1 MAIITLTTDYGNK
14 DYSVSSLKAKL
25 ISNIDNTRIV
35 DITHDISPFNLAEA
49 GYVLEGAFGEFPK
62 GTIHILSVDS
72 ELTPENRHI
81 VIMYE
86 ESFFIGT
93 DNGVFSLVFRDKKPD
108 QIVEI
113 NLNSNYNYDISADEL
128 FVKVASHIKRSG
140 PLNVVGTEIKKIK
153 EITNLRPVINKEIN
167 QILGSVIYIDNYGNV
182 VTNITEKL
190 FKEISKTRPAV
201 EAGENLGYLPGDLKE
216 KLDPYMQ
223 PLYDALTD
231 MIPRNKLEKFLE
243 DRTIEIAPLAFMR
256 GRTLDNAFVILDE
269 AQNTTPAQMKMFL
282 TRISLNHLILRL
294 TGLKQKLSLFY

>member
-25 ISNIDNTRIV
+25 ISNIDNIRIV
-35 DITHDISPFNLAEA
+35 DISHDISPFNLSEA
-49 GYVLEGAFGEFPK
+49 GYVLEGAFRDFPK

-81 VIMYE
+81 AIMYE
-86 ESFFIGT
+86 GSFFIGA
-93 DNGVFSLVFRDKKPD
+93 DNGVFSLIFRDKKPD

-113 NLNSNYNYDISADEL
+113 NIHSNYNNNISADEL

-140 PLNVVGTEIKKIK
+140 PLNVVGTEIEKIK

-190 FKEISKTRPAV
+190 FKEKSKTRPFVINARNV
-201 EAGENLGYLPGDLKE
+201 KFSKIYKNYSDAIDFSLEKKDREEDGKKIAIFNNLGYLQLCIYRSNPQTVGS
-216 KLDPYMQ
+216 
-223 PLYDALTD
+223 AS
-231 MIPRNKLEKFLE
+231 
-243 DRTIEIAPLAFMR
+243 
-256 GRTLDNAFVILDE
+256 TLFG
-269 AQNTTPAQMKMFL
+269 
-282 TRISLNHLILRL
+282 LNYRDVVSV
-294 TGLKQKLSLFY
+294 QF

>member
-25 ISNIDNTRIV
+25 ISNIDNIRIV
-35 DITHDISPFNLAEA
+35 DISHDISPFNLSEA
-49 GYVLEGAFGEFPK
+49 GYVLEGAFRDFPK

-81 VIMYE
+81 AIMYE
-86 ESFFIGT
+86 GCFFIGA
-93 DNGVFSLVFRDKKPD
+93 DNGVFSLIFRDKKPD

-113 NLNSNYNYDISADEL
+113 NIHSNYNNNISADEL

-140 PLNVVGTEIKKIK
+140 PLNVVGTEIEKIK

-190 FKEISKTRPAV
+190 FKEISKTRPFIINARNV
-201 EAGENLGYLPGDLKE
+201 KFSKVYKNYSDAIDFSLEKKDREEDGKKIAIFNNLGYLQLCIYRSNP
-216 KLDPYMQ
+216 Q
-223 PLYDALTD
+223 TVVSA
-231 MIPRNKLEKFLE
+231 
-243 DRTIEIAPLAFMR
+243 
-256 GRTLDNAFVILDE
+256 RTLFG
-269 AQNTTPAQMKMFL
+269 
-282 TRISLNHLILRL
+282 LNYRDVVSV
-294 TGLKQKLSLFY
+294 QF

>member
-25 ISNIDNTRIV
+25 ISNIDNIRIV
-35 DITHDISPFNLAEA
+35 DISHDISPFNLSEA
-49 GYVLEGAFGEFPK
+49 GYVLEGAFRDFPK

-81 VIMYE
+81 AIMYE
-86 ESFFIGT
+86 GSFFIGA
-93 DNGVFSLVFRDKKPD
+93 DNGVFSLIFRDKKPD

-113 NLNSNYNYDISADEL
+113 NIHSNYNNNISADEL

-140 PLNVVGTEIKKIK
+140 PLNVVGTEIEKIK

-190 FKEISKTRPAV
+190 FKEISKTRPFIINARNV
-201 EAGENLGYLPGDLKE
+201 KFSKVYKNYSDAIDFSLEKKDREEDGKKIAIFNNLGYLQLCIYRSNPQTVGS
-216 KLDPYMQ
+216 
-223 PLYDALTD
+223 AS
-231 MIPRNKLEKFLE
+231 
-243 DRTIEIAPLAFMR
+243 
-256 GRTLDNAFVILDE
+256 TLFG
-269 AQNTTPAQMKMFL
+269 
-282 TRISLNHLILRL
+282 LNYRDVVSV
-294 TGLKQKLSLFY
+294 QF

>member
-25 ISNIDNTRIV
+25 ISNIDNIRIV
-35 DITHDISPFNLAEA
+35 DISHDISPFNLSEA
-49 GYVLEGAFGEFPK
+49 GYVLEGAFRDFPK

-81 VIMYE
+81 AIMYE
-86 ESFFIGT
+86 GSFFIGA
-93 DNGVFSLVFRDKKPD
+93 DNGVFSLIFRDKKPD

-113 NLNSNYNYDISADEL
+113 NIHSNYNNNISADEL

-140 PLNVVGTEIKKIK
+140 PLNVVGTEIENIK

-190 FKEISKTRPAV
+190 FKEISKTRPFIINARNV
-201 EAGENLGYLPGDLKE
+201 KFSKIYKNYSDAIDFSLEKKDREEDGKKIAIFNNLGYLQLCIYRSNPQTVGS
-216 KLDPYMQ
+216 
-223 PLYDALTD
+223 AS
-231 MIPRNKLEKFLE
+231 
-243 DRTIEIAPLAFMR
+243 
-256 GRTLDNAFVILDE
+256 TLFG
-269 AQNTTPAQMKMFL
+269 
-282 TRISLNHLILRL
+282 LNYRDVVSV
-294 TGLKQKLSLFY
+294 QF

>member
-25 ISNIDNTRIV
+25 ISNIDNIRIV
-35 DITHDISPFNLAEA
+35 DISHDISPFNLSEA
-49 GYVLEGAFGEFPK
+49 GYVLEGAFRDFPK

-81 VIMYE
+81 AIMYE
-86 ESFFIGT
+86 GCFFIGA
-93 DNGVFSLVFRDKKPD
+93 DNGVFSLIFRDKKPD

-113 NLNSNYNYDISADEL
+113 NIHSNYNNNISADEL

-140 PLNVVGTEIKKIK
+140 PLNVVGTEIENIK

-190 FKEISKTRPAV
+190 FKEISKTRPFVINARNV
-201 EAGENLGYLPGDLKE
+201 KFSKIYKSYSDAIDFSLEKKDREEDGKKIAIFNNLGYLQLCIYRSNPQTVGS
-216 KLDPYMQ
+216 
-223 PLYDALTD
+223 AS
-231 MIPRNKLEKFLE
+231 
-243 DRTIEIAPLAFMR
+243 
-256 GRTLDNAFVILDE
+256 TLFG
-269 AQNTTPAQMKMFL
+269 
-282 TRISLNHLILRL
+282 LNYRDVVSV
-294 TGLKQKLSLFY
+294 QF

>member
-25 ISNIDNTRIV
+25 ISNIDNIRIV
-35 DITHDISPFNLAEA
+35 DISHDISPFNLSEA
-49 GYVLEGAFGEFPK
+49 GYVLEGAFRDFPK

-81 VIMYE
+81 AIMYE
-86 ESFFIGT
+86 GCFFIGA
-93 DNGVFSLVFRDKKPD
+93 DNGVFSLIFRDKKPD

-113 NLNSNYNYDISADEL
+113 NIHSNYNNNISADEL

-140 PLNVVGTEIKKIK
+140 PLNVVGTEIENIK

-190 FKEISKTRPAV
+190 FKEISKTRPFVINARNV
-201 EAGENLGYLPGDLKE
+201 KFSKIYKNYSDAIDFSLEKKDREEDGKKIAIFNNLGYLQLCIYRSNPQTVGS
-216 KLDPYMQ
+216 
-223 PLYDALTD
+223 AS
-231 MIPRNKLEKFLE
+231 
-243 DRTIEIAPLAFMR
+243 
-256 GRTLDNAFVILDE
+256 TLFG
-269 AQNTTPAQMKMFL
+269 
-282 TRISLNHLILRL
+282 LNYRDVVSV
-294 TGLKQKLSLFY
+294 QF

>member
-25 ISNIDNTRIV
+25 ISNIDNIRIV
-35 DITHDISPFNLAEA
+35 DISHDISPFNLSEA
-49 GYVLEGAFGEFPK
+49 GYVLEGAFRDFPK

-81 VIMYE
+81 AIMYE
-86 ESFFIGT
+86 GSFFIGA
-93 DNGVFSLVFRDKKPD
+93 DNGVFSLIFRDKKPD

-113 NLNSNYNYDISADEL
+113 NIHSNYNNNISADEL

-140 PLNVVGTEIKKIK
+140 PLNVVGTEIENIK

-190 FKEISKTRPAV
+190 FKEISKTRPFVINARNV
-201 EAGENLGYLPGDLKE
+201 KFSKIYKSYSDAIDFSLEKKDREEDGKKIAIFNNLGYLQLCIYRSNPQTVGS
-216 KLDPYMQ
+216 
-223 PLYDALTD
+223 AS
-231 MIPRNKLEKFLE
+231 
-243 DRTIEIAPLAFMR
+243 
-256 GRTLDNAFVILDE
+256 TLFG
-269 AQNTTPAQMKMFL
+269 
-282 TRISLNHLILRL
+282 LNYRDVVSV
-294 TGLKQKLSLFY
+294 QF

>member
-25 ISNIDNTRIV
+25 ISNIDNIRIV

-49 GYVLEGAFGEFPK
+49 GYVLEGAFSDFPK

-81 VIMYE
+81 AIMYE
-86 ESFFIGT
+86 GSFFIGA
-93 DNGVFSLVFRDKKPD
+93 DNGVFSLIFRDKKPD

-113 NLNSNYNYDISADEL
+113 NIHSNYNNNISPDEL

-140 PLNVVGTEIKKIK
+140 PLNVVGTEIENIK

-190 FKEISKTRPAV
+190 FKEISKTRPFVINARNV
-201 EAGENLGYLPGDLKE
+201 KFSKIYKNYSDAIDFSLEKKDREEDGKKIAIFNNLGYLQLCIYRSNPQTVGS
-216 KLDPYMQ
+216 
-223 PLYDALTD
+223 AS
-231 MIPRNKLEKFLE
+231 
-243 DRTIEIAPLAFMR
+243 
-256 GRTLDNAFVILDE
+256 TLFG
-269 AQNTTPAQMKMFL
+269 
-282 TRISLNHLILRL
+282 LNYRDVVSV
-294 TGLKQKLSLFY
+294 QF

>member
-25 ISNIDNTRIV
+25 ISNIDNIRIV
-35 DITHDISPFNLAEA
+35 DITHNISPFNLAEA
-49 GYVLEGAFGEFPK
+49 GYVLEGAFSDFPK

-81 VIMYE
+81 AIMYE
-86 ESFFIGT
+86 GSFFIGA
-93 DNGVFSLVFRDKKPD
+93 DNGVFSLIFRDKKPD

-113 NLNSNYNYDISADEL
+113 NIHSNYNNNISPDEL

-140 PLNVVGTEIKKIK
+140 PLNVVGTEIEKIK

-190 FKEISKTRPAV
+190 FKEISKTRPFVINARNV
-201 EAGENLGYLPGDLKE
+201 KFSKIYKNYSDAIDFSLEKKDREEDGKKIAIFNNLGYLQLCIYRSNPQTVGS
-216 KLDPYMQ
+216 
-223 PLYDALTD
+223 AS
-231 MIPRNKLEKFLE
+231 
-243 DRTIEIAPLAFMR
+243 
-256 GRTLDNAFVILDE
+256 TLFG
-269 AQNTTPAQMKMFL
+269 
-282 TRISLNHLILRL
+282 LNYRDVVSV
-294 TGLKQKLSLFY
+294 QF

>member
-25 ISNIDNTRIV
+25 ISNIDNIRIV
-35 DITHDISPFNLAEA
+35 DISHDISPFNLSEA
-49 GYVLEGAFGEFPK
+49 GYVLEGAFRDFPK

-81 VIMYE
+81 AIMYE
-86 ESFFIGT
+86 GSFFIGA
-93 DNGVFSLVFRDKKPD
+93 DNGVFSLIFRDKKPD

-113 NLNSNYNYDISADEL
+113 NIHSNYNNNISADEL

-140 PLNVVGTEIKKIK
+140 PLNVVGTEIENIK

-190 FKEISKTRPAV
+190 FKEISKTRPFIINARNV
-201 EAGENLGYLPGDLKE
+201 KFSKVYKNYSDAIDFSLEKKDREEDGKKIAIFNNLGYLQLCIYRSNPQTVGS
-216 KLDPYMQ
+216 
-223 PLYDALTD
+223 AS
-231 MIPRNKLEKFLE
+231 
-243 DRTIEIAPLAFMR
+243 
-256 GRTLDNAFVILDE
+256 TLFG
-269 AQNTTPAQMKMFL
+269 
-282 TRISLNHLILRL
+282 LNYRDVVSV
-294 TGLKQKLSLFY
+294 QF

>member
-25 ISNIDNTRIV
+25 ISNIDNIRIV
-35 DITHDISPFNLAEA
+35 DISHDISPFNLSEA
-49 GYVLEGAFGEFPK
+49 GYVLEGAFRDFPK

-81 VIMYE
+81 AIMYE
-86 ESFFIGT
+86 GSFFIGA
-93 DNGVFSLVFRDKKPD
+93 DNGVFSLIFRDKKPD

-113 NLNSNYNYDISADEL
+113 NLHSNYNYNISADEL

-140 PLNVVGTEIKKIK
+140 PLNVVGTEIENIK

-190 FKEISKTRPAV
+190 FKEISKTRPFVINARNV
-201 EAGENLGYLPGDLKE
+201 KFSKIYKNYSDAIDFSLEKKDREEDGKKIAIFNNLGYLQLCIYRSNPQTVGS
-216 KLDPYMQ
+216 
-223 PLYDALTD
+223 AS
-231 MIPRNKLEKFLE
+231 
-243 DRTIEIAPLAFMR
+243 
-256 GRTLDNAFVILDE
+256 TLFG
-269 AQNTTPAQMKMFL
+269 
-282 TRISLNHLILRL
+282 LNYRDVVSV
-294 TGLKQKLSLFY
+294 QF

>member
-25 ISNIDNTRIV
+25 ISNIDNVRIV
-35 DITHDISPFNLAEA
+35 DISHDISPFNLSEA
-49 GYVLEGAFGEFPK
+49 GYVLEGAFRDFPE

-72 ELTPENRHI
+72 ELTPENKHI
-81 VIMYE
+81 AIMYE
-86 ESFFIGT
+86 GNFFIGAN
-93 DNGVFSLVFRDKKPD
+93 NGVFSLIFKDKKPD

-113 NLNSNYNYDISADEL
+113 NIHSNYNNISADEL

-190 FKEISKTRPAV
+190 FKEISKTRPFIINARNV
-201 EAGENLGYLPGDLKE
+201 KFSKIYKNYSDAIDFSLEKKDREEDGKKIAIFNNLGYLQLSIYRSNPQTVGS
-216 KLDPYMQ
+216 
-223 PLYDALTD
+223 AS
-231 MIPRNKLEKFLE
+231 
-243 DRTIEIAPLAFMR
+243 
-256 GRTLDNAFVILDE
+256 TLF
-269 AQNTTPAQMKMFL
+269 
-282 TRISLNHLILRL
+282 
-294 TGLKQKLSLFY
+294 GLSYRDVVSVQF

>member
-25 ISNIDNTRIV
+25 ISNIDNIRIV
-35 DITHDISPFNLAEA
+35 DISHDISPFNLSEA
-49 GYVLEGAFGEFPK
+49 GYVLEGAFRDFPK

-81 VIMYE
+81 AIMYE
-86 ESFFIGT
+86 GSFFIGA
-93 DNGVFSLVFRDKKPD
+93 DNGVFSLIFRDKKPD

-113 NLNSNYNYDISADEL
+113 NIHSNYNNNISADEL

-140 PLNVVGTEIKKIK
+140 PLNVVGTEIENIK

-190 FKEISKTRPAV
+190 FKEISKTRPFVINARNV
-201 EAGENLGYLPGDLKE
+201 KFSKIYKSYSDAIDFSLEKKDREEDGKRIAIFNNLGYLQLCIYRSNPQTVGS
-216 KLDPYMQ
+216 
-223 PLYDALTD
+223 AS
-231 MIPRNKLEKFLE
+231 
-243 DRTIEIAPLAFMR
+243 
-256 GRTLDNAFVILDE
+256 TLFG
-269 AQNTTPAQMKMFL
+269 
-282 TRISLNHLILRL
+282 LNYRDVVSV
-294 TGLKQKLSLFY
+294 QF